1 MRVGFEVRER
11 RNWQSGGNV
20 RGRWIRGLIFALAFL
35 LLGQAGGALAKTPYE
50 FSLAGMPDDT
60 TRNLFEETS
69 ELIARKDEPPP
80 SRTALR
86 NRIRGDL
93 DRIRQVLN
101 AYGYFDAKIDI
112 ETNEE
117 AEPIPVAVRVTAGPR
132 YSVGTIRLTDPGGV
146 GLGVGLSPPPVL
158 MALKEGQPYEAQ
170 PVLDSEGTILGYL
183 GRRGRPFAKIAHRD
197 VVLDRDGAKVNVSWA
212 IDYGPRVTFG
222 PVRFEGLER
231 LKDKPA
237 RALIRWEEGEIVDID
252 KVEETRQAFV
262 ATGLL
267 RGVNIDLERPPE
279 GAEAAPVLIRLTE
292 SPPRTIGGG
301 IRYSTSEGVGVRAFW
316 EHRNLMG
323 GRELLRVTADVAQ
336 TGYSLAARAKKPDF
350 EWNGV
355 DLVFQAEAAQEELDA
370 YDRDS
375 LLLGGG
381 LEWRYSPQWFF
392 SGGVTFEQSSI
403 DDNGKSESYTLFG
416 VPVVAR
422 NDTSNDTLDPTN
434 GHRLTFALTPYYD
447 LAGTAG
453 TFIVGQADASTYLPL
468 DNAEDF
474 VLALRAG
481 LGATFGGSTLSLP
494 ADKRFYAGGGS
505 SVRGFAFQAA
515 GPLGADGDPQGG
527 KSLLTGAMELRS
539 RVTESIGVV
548 PFVDVGSVFDD
559 SVPDFGGDLFIGA
572 GLGLRYLSPIGPLRL
587 DVATPVSGKRDSDD
601 IVQIYI
607 SIGQAF

>member
-1 MRVGFEVRER
+1 MLVGLV
-11 RNWQSGGNV
+11 
-20 RGRWIRGLIFALAFL
+20 LL
-35 LLGQAGGALAKTPYE
+35 LLGQPGIALARTPYA
-50 FSLAGMPDDT
+50 FSLTGMPDET

-93 DRIRQVLN
+93 ERIRQVLN
-101 AYGYFDAKIDI
+101 AYGYFDARI
-112 ETNEE
+112 EVETDEE
-117 AEPIPVAVRVTAGPR
+117 AEPVPVAVKVTAGPR
-132 YSVGTIRLTDPGGV
+132 YDVGTIRMTDPGGV
-146 GLGVGLSPPPVL
+146 ALGPGLSPPPLL

-170 PVLDSEGTILGYL
+170 PVLDSEGTILSYL
-183 GRRGRPFAKIAHRD
+183 GRQGRPFARVDHRD
-197 VVLDRDGAKVNVSWA
+197 VVLDRDAGVVNVTWA

-267 RGVNIDLERPPE
+267 RGVNIDLERPPA
-279 GAEAAPVLIRLTE
+279 GGTVAPVLIRLTE

-301 IRYSTSEGVGVRAFW
+301 IRYSTSEGAGVRAFW
-316 EHRNLMG
+316 EHRNLLG
-323 GRELLRVTADVAQ
+323 GRESLRVTADVAM
-336 TGYSLAARAKKPDF
+336 TGYSLAAKAKKPDF

-375 LLLGGG
+375 LLIGGG

-392 SGGVTFEQSSI
+392 SGGLTFEQSAI
-403 DDNGKSESYTLFG
+403 DDNGKTENYTLFG
-416 VPVVAR
+416 LPVVAR
-422 NDTSNDTLDPTN
+422 NDTSNDALDPTN

-453 TFIVGQADASTYLPL
+453 TFIVGQASGSTYLPL
-468 DNAEDF
+468 DDAEDY
-474 VLALRAG
+474 VLALRAA

-494 ADKRFYAGGGS
+494 ADKRFYAGGGN
-505 SVRGFAFQAA
+505 SVRGFAYQAA
-515 GPLGADGDPQGG
+515 GPLGVDGDPQGG
-527 KSLLTGAMELRS
+527 KSMLTGAVELRW

-548 PFVDVGSVFDD
+548 PFVDVGSVYDD
-559 SVPDFGGDLFIGA
+559 SLPDFGADLFIGA
-572 GLGLRYLSPIGPLRL
+572 GLGLRYRSPIGPLRL